1 MNTTDWE
8 IYLQHQIEDTIA
20 KVHEIVA
27 TTEKLSVEDF
37 EEYEMWSQLY
47 IKTRRDIEKC
57 KIRMKHDELLL
68 QKEYAEQGIKA
79 IKTRE
84 QMARDDFTQARVLL
98 EEYKEVRDELALRC
112 EIQRYVMGID

>member
-1 MNTTDWE
+1 MNTKEWE
-8 IYLQHQIEDTIA
+8 NNLEEKIKYTKEE
-20 KVHEIVA
+20 VHAVIS

-57 KIRMKHDELLL
+57 KISMKHDELLL
-68 QKEYAEQGIKA
+68 QQEYAEQGIKA

-84 QMARDDFTQARVLL
+84 QLARDDFTQARLLL
-98 EEYKEVRDELALRC
+98 EDYKRVRDELALQC
-112 EIQRYVMGID
+112 EIQRYTMGID

>member
-1 MNTTDWE
+1 MNTKEWE
-8 IYLQHQIEDTIA
+8 LYLQDQIEDTTV
-20 KVHEIVA
+20 KVLEIVE

-68 QKEYAEQGIKA
+68 QQEYAEKGVKA

-84 QMARDDFTQARVLL
+84 QMARDDFTDARVNL
-98 EEYKEVRDELALRC
+98 EEYKELRDELALQC
-112 EIQRYVMGID
+112 EIQRYTMGID

>member
-20 KVHEIVA
+20 KGHEIVA

-68 QKEYAEQGIKA
+68 QQEYAEIGVKA

-84 QMARDDFTQARVLL
+84 QMARDDFTDARVHL
-98 EEYKEVRDELALRC
+98 EDYKKLRDELALRC
-112 EIQRYVMGID
+112 EIQRYTMGVD

>member
-8 IYLQHQIEDTIA
+8 IHLQHQIEDTIT
-20 KVHEIVA
+20 KVHEIIA

-57 KIRMKHDELLL
+57 KISMKHDELLL
-68 QKEYAEQGIKA
+68 QQEYAEKGIKA

-84 QMARDDFTQARVLL
+84 QMARDDFTQARVRL
-98 EEYKEVRDELALRC
+98 EDYKELRDELALQC
-112 EIQRYVMGID
+112 EIQRYTMGID

>member
-1 MNTTDWE
+1 MNTKEWKNNLEEKITYTKE
-8 IYLQHQIEDTIA
+8 A
-20 KVHEIVA
+20 VHEIIA

-84 QMARDDFTQARVLL
+84 QMARDDFTQARLLL
-98 EEYKEVRDELALRC
+98 EEYKEVRDNLALEC
-112 EIQRYVMGID
+112 EIQRYTMGID